1 MEWVHRFRAAG
12 AAADLDDL
20 GVEGDGESLPVSV
33 LPRERGGV
41 EVASTKKFRPPA
53 SIENFLANS
62 WQCVIEN
69 FLCPCRLVGCP
80 HAVPIARESSS
91 AAASLYSP
99 TRVTGLLFFAC
110 FCN

>member
-20 GVEGDGESLPVSV
+20 GVEGDGESLPVFY
-33 LPRERGGV
+33 RGKG
-41 EVASTKKFRPPA
+41 EVAKKFRPPA

-69 FLCPCRLVGCP
+69 FL
-80 HAVPIARESSS
+80 
-91 AAASLYSP
+91 
-99 TRVTGLLFFAC
+99 
-110 FCN
+110 